1 MNSSLWL
8 SILCYAVQICRLY
21 RFGIFRCN
29 SLYYNGI
36 KAELVNIHFGF
47 GIYNNKD
54 SRLHI
59 SCSSG
64 RKVGGC
70 IGWTSEAFA
79 WFFAAHSIAWT
90 DHIPFDLCG
99 KLVSAAEWKNE
110 GVWFR
115 FGSYNC
121 WRQNNFQFW
130 ESSYL
135 SSLLLGFGFN
145 YSTLHT
151 HTTTG
156 SERRCVRCL
165 ALVPARSGA
174 AGHRAAQCGAD
185 PGEMRVWWWIS
196 EPQPGSILEVINS
209 VFIIM

>member
-130 ESSYL
+130 EASYL
-135 SSLLLGFGFN
+135 SSLLLGLTTPHSIHTPPQAVSVGV
-145 YSTLHT
+145 SVAWRWCRPALELLAIAPLSAGRTLVKCGCGD
-151 HTTTG
+151 G
-156 SERRCVRCL
+156 SVSHSQ
-165 ALVPARSGA
+165 A
-174 AGHRAAQCGAD
+174 
-185 PGEMRVWWWIS
+185 
-196 EPQPGSILEVINS
+196 SILEVIDS
-209 VFIIM
+209 VFIKM

>member
-135 SSLLLGFGFN
+135 SSLLLGLTTPH
-145 YSTLHT
+145 SIHT
-151 HTTTG
+151 PPQAVSVGVCPLLGVGAGPLWSCWPSRRSVRGGPWWNTG
-156 SERRCVRCL
+156 VVMDQWATAR
-165 ALVPARSGA
+165 PAFLRLL
-174 AGHRAAQCGAD
+174 
-185 PGEMRVWWWIS
+185 I
-196 EPQPGSILEVINS
+196 
-209 VFIIM
+209 VFLL